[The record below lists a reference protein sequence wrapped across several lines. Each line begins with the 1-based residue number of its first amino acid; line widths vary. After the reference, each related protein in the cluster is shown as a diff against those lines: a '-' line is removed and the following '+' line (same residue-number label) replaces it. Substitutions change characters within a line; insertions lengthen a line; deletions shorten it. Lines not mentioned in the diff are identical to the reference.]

1 MADDV
6 SGPFGEFIVPVWPT
20 WASADLNFLLKIL
33 QQRYGDSKLSAPN
46 ALLNFWYYDIKLRR
60 NDGIYINRTRGDV
73 LRPCVITNIRPMYK
87 SPIVGDIGRESL
99 FYAFDSL
106 FLCVLRLYIEVR

>member
-1 MADDV
+1 LADDV

-20 WASADLNFLLKIL
+20 WASADLNVLLKIL
-33 QQRYGDSKLSAPN
+33 QQRYGDSKPSAPN

-60 NDGIYINRTRGDV
+60 NDGIYINRRRGYD
-73 LRPCVITNIRPMYK
+73 LRPCVIINLTGPMYR

-106 FLCVLRLYIEVR
+106 SMRLRLYIEVR